1 MLMFENIVIC
11 LEKQVCSQS
20 CYSAPAGT
28 REHISFYVFFF
39 LFSFDFLPFPFSALS
54 VLYIAFKDVQANSK
68 PYRGLILHS
77 RFYLTSKTAR

>member
-11 LEKQVCSQS
+11 LKKQVCSQS

-28 REHISFYVFFF
+28 RGHIFLCFFSFRA
-39 LFSFDFLPFPFSALS
+39 FDFLPFPFSALS
-54 VLYIAFKDVQANSK
+54 VLYIASKDVQANSK